1 VWWSGNRGHC
11 QTVDITRVSSYY
23 FELSWHRSN
32 DWFGVTDYEVVIAPQ
47 DPSQINCNVTIMCNE
62 PEACNFNS
70 SKCGLLNACSS
81 VNFAVTGG
89 DYTVS
94 DVLFTAPVEVEN
106 MKVNIERANLTVS
119 WDNPAALEATCLQDT
134 ILQLE
139 FGNNIYNHTMD
150 ANETQGFYWLS
161 LCEVGEGEVRVW
173 NRGGSGESEIVTK
186 PVNYT
191 EDDLVL
197 IVDKL
202 TLTPG
207 CGEITA
213 TWSYNHVCWAA
224 THFILKIA
232 SPLNYFSTKDTSVTS
247 HVFKDLNLGEYYTV
261 SVTPLDKDNFPVGY
275 EIGKNVYTLEEGI
288 SNLVTEAQCPCAI
301 YVSWEPSTCC
311 TNQTLYTV
319 TLQDYNFINTSDV
332 SRNTSYKFE
341 DLIEDEQYH
350 VCVTV
355 SGKDSK
361 ECVYVDT
368 VMPGPDVGVQKGPG
382 DTLIVTIGTSYWCY
396 DCAYN
401 VSWGPNL
408 ENFIITTDQQ
418 NSIDTYNTSAEEL
431 RVCASIISM
440 DDGRFSCMVCRDNS
454 SLPTTAPSHR
464 SDNVIIIV
472 CSVSAGVL
480 VLGLVIGG
488 IIWLQ
493 QKNKHPSGVTQAS
506 GPAPDNIH

>member
-1 VWWSGNRGHC
+1 MGTTRLLLLLLVWWSGNRGHC

-94 DVLFTAPVEVEN
+94 DVLFT
-106 MKVNIERANLTVS
+106 
-119 WDNPAALEATCLQDT
+119 
-134 ILQLE
+134 
-139 FGNNIYNHTMD
+139 
-150 ANETQGFYWLS
+150 
-161 LCEVGEGEVRVW
+161 
-173 NRGGSGESEIVTK
+173 
-186 PVNYT
+186 
-191 EDDLVL
+191 DLVL

-261 SVTPLDKDNFPVGY
+261 SVIPLDKDNFPVGY
-275 EIGKNVYTLEEGI
+275 EIGKNVYTLKERI

-319 TLQDYNFINTSDV
+319 TLQDYHFINTSDV

-341 DLIEDEQYH
+341 DLIVDEQYR

-368 VMPGPDVGVQKGPG
+368 VLPGPDVGVQKGPG

-506 GPAPDNIH
+506 GPAPDNIHHI